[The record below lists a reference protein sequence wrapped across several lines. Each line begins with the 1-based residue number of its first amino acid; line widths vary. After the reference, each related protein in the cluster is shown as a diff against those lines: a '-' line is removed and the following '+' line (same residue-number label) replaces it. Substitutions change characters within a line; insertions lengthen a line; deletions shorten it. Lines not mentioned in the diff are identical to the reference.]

1 MRAALIRRYGGQVQ
15 IEDLSRPLP
24 GPGDLLVKVR
34 AASVNPVDFKIRDGK
49 VKALVK
55 DRFPLVLGN
64 DLSGAVVESHGSR
77 FKAGDEIY
85 ARLDKDRI
93 GAFEEFALVRE
104 GAAAP
109 KPASLSH
116 VEAASIPLVG
126 LTAWQAML
134 DIGRVQKGQRV
145 LIHAGSGGV
154 GTFAIQLAKH
164 LGAWVATT
172 VGARNVDLVKRLG
185 ADEAID
191 YRAAKFDEV
200 LRDIDFVLD
209 TQGGETLWRSF
220 SVMKRGGTVV
230 SIGGMPDLKFAR
242 AWGVSPLFWLPLAF
256 LTRRE
261 TRLAREKGVRYEYL
275 FMKASGE
282 QLEEIGKLLDAGI
295 IKPVIDRTF
304 PLEETP
310 AALAYSES
318 GRATGKVV
326 VEIR

>member
-1 MRAALIRRYGGQVQ
+1 
-15 IEDLSRPLP
+15 
-24 GPGDLLVKVR
+24 
-34 AASVNPVDFKIRDGK
+34 
-49 VKALVK
+49 
-55 DRFPLVLGN
+55 
-64 DLSGAVVESHGSR
+64 
-77 FKAGDEIY
+77 
-85 ARLDKDRI
+85 
-93 GAFEEFALVRE
+93 VRE